1 VATRLYTTEAE
12 LYDIAFSWDIAEEV
26 DWLLDR
32 LGGNAVR
39 SILEPACGAG
49 RILEGFARRNVRA
62 VGIDVSPAMIELA
75 AKRFAGTTLPAEPV
89 LADMVS
95 FHLDRV
101 FDGAVCPIDSLACL
115 LDPLDLV
122 SHLDSVA
129 RHLRPGAKYLVQLEL
144 RDPDDPWTGV
154 ASSEWEAA
162 RGDVELRITWTVE
175 DIDLDRGV
183 ETQRSRIE
191 ILAGPARGDVLEET
205 HTMAAWTPERW
216 AAAVSDSP
224 FAYAAVFDGDADSRP
239 PKPLGSSG
247 RLLWHELV
255 R

>member
-1 VATRLYTTEAE
+1 MATRLYTTEAE
-12 LYDIAFSWDIAEEV
+12 LYDIAFSWDVAEEV
-26 DWLLDR
+26 DWLLGQ
-32 LGGNAVR
+32 LGGSAVR
-39 SILEPACGAG
+39 SILEPACGSG
-49 RILEGFARRNVRA
+49 RILDAFARRNVRA
-62 VGIDVSPAMIELA
+62 VGIDISPAMIELA

-95 FHLDRV
+95 FDLGRV

-115 LDPLDLV
+115 LDPPDLV

-144 RDPDDPWTGV
+144 RDPVDPWAGV

-162 RGDVELRITWTVE
+162 RGDVELRIIWTVE

-191 ILAGPARGDVLEET
+191 ILAGPGQGEVLEET

-216 AAAVSDSP
+216 AAVVSASP
-224 FAYAAVFDGDADSRP
+224 FTYAAVFDGDADDRP